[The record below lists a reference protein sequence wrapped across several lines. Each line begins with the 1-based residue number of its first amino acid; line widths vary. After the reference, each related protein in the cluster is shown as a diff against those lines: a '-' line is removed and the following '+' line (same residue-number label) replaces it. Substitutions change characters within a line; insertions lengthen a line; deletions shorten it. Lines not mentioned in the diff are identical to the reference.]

1 MLDPRRYLSLILRK
15 RNCMP
20 IISLTSDYGTV
31 DHRVAC
37 IKGSLLS
44 MNEDIKLVDIT
55 HDILPYNI
63 QQAAYV
69 IRSSYK
75 SFPEGSIHIICVDSF
90 FHKDRKNILVKIDGH
105 YFLAADNGILNL
117 IFFDIK
123 PDYIFEITLN
133 KRFDDTINFT
143 ATDIFV
149 PAAIHLYNGGVPEV
163 IGKLITET
171 KETYFVNA
179 SYKASEKMIIGEV
192 MYVDNFGN
200 VVSNIHRSLF
210 ELHMSN
216 ATSFIIKFRNIVLT
230 KIYNQ
235 YTDLVAD
242 WNDEAE
248 YHGKSAV
255 IFNDNNLLE
264 LTVYKGSLHNGAA
277 SLFGMNMGEKIYIEF
292 DS

>member
-1 MLDPRRYLSLILRK
+1 
-15 RNCMP
+15 MP

-44 MNEDIKLVDIT
+44 QNENIKLVDIS
-55 HDILPYNI
+55 HDILAYNL
-63 QQAAYV
+63 QQAAYI

-75 SFPEGSIHIICVDSF
+75 SFPSGSIHIICVDSF
-90 FHKDRKNILVKIDGH
+90 YHKDRKNILAKVDGH
-105 YFLAADNGILNL
+105 YFLAADNGVLNL

-123 PDYIFEITLN
+123 PDYVYEITLN

-149 PAAIHLYNGGVPEV
+149 PAAIHLSNGGVPEV
-163 IGKLITET
+163 IGRPTLDT
-171 KETYFVNA
+171 KETFFVNA

-200 VVSNIHRSLF
+200 VISNIHKSLF
-210 ELHMSN
+210 EKHASN
-216 ATSFIIKFRNIVLT
+216 FKSFTIRFRNIVLT
-230 KIYNQ
+230 KIFNQ
-235 YTDLVAD
+235 YTDLIPN
-242 WNDEAE
+242 WEQEQE

-292 DS
+292 E